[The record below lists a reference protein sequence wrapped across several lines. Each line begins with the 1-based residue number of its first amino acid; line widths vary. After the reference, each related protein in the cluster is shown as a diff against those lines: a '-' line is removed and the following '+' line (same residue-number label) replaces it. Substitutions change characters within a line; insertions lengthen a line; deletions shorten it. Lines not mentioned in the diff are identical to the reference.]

1 MSEGPPGTSARHDR
15 LLEDLADN
23 LTPVRRLRTPWLR
36 GLSWFVGAV
45 ALGLALM
52 PLADVEGLR
61 IRMALPDLRY
71 AALGALLTAL
81 TAAIATFQTSVPGR
95 SASWALLPLAPT
107 ALWVGASG
115 LGCLRNWVAPGTNL
129 ADGGETGGCLVFLL
143 AFSVPLSLALVLMLR
158 RACPLRPN
166 LTAALGG
173 LAAAA
178 GAAAL
183 LVPFHPH
190 DATVTDLAAHL
201 VVVAGI
207 IAANGLAGGRL
218 LAGEAGRG

>member
-1 MSEGPPGTSARHDR
+1 MSARHDR
-15 LLEDLADN
+15 LLDDLAGN
-23 LTPVRRLRTPWLR
+23 LTPVRRLPAPWLR
-36 GLSWFVGAV
+36 GLAWFVGAA

-52 PLADVEGLR
+52 PLADFEGLR
-61 IRMALPDLRY
+61 TRMALPDLRY

-81 TAAIATFQTSVPGR
+81 TAAIAAFQTSVPGR
-95 SASWALLPLAPT
+95 SASWGLLPLAPA
-107 ALWVGASG
+107 ALWIGASG

-143 AFSVPLSLALVLMLR
+143 AFSAPLSLALVLMLR

-178 GAAAL
+178 GAATL

-190 DATVTDLAAHL
+190 DSTVTDLAAHL
-201 VVVAGI
+201 VVVALI
-207 IAANGLAGGRL
+207 IGANSLAGGRL
-218 LAGEAGRG
+218 LAGEANRV